1 MTNPH
6 TPEFGLLAEDRSAAL
21 ALTRSLFGSAP
32 ARRVTLAALDPDGI
46 ELEARE
52 EAVHLL
58 NAKLRKRGWK
68 PRPLGDSDARDRA
81 KASAYATASW
91 LHRMGRPKRG
101 ARDYS

>member
-1 MTNPH
+1 MSHARAMTAKRNAACVYVYPFAPH
-6 TPEFGLLAEDRSAAL
+6 WVINGPAPSV
-21 ALTRSLFGSAP
+21 SLSITFRTAKS
-32 ARRVTLAALDPDGI
+32 
-46 ELEARE
+46 ERE

-68 PRPLGDSDARDRA
+68 PRPLGDSDALDRA